1 MAPKEEVPINNN
13 FEDELVAL
21 KTQHESSLAKIDENS
36 STIAKLKGDVN
47 GLLKKIKEDFTTFKT
62 NTTANHES
70 LETQM
75 KDLKAK
81 MDKKPIDDP

>member
-1 MAPKEEVPINNN
+1 MAPKEEVPVNNN

-21 KTQHESSLAKIDENS
+21 KTQHESSQAKIDENA

>member
-1 MAPKEEVPINNN
+1 
-13 FEDELVAL
+13 
-21 KTQHESSLAKIDENS
+21 
-36 STIAKLKGDVN
+36 LKGDVN

-62 NTTANHES
+62 NTTANNES

-81 MDKKPIDDP
+81 MDNKPIDDP